1 MLVLILSS
9 NNMADFTDEEADHIV
24 KVFQDLGVKPK
35 GDTPKEIQDW
45 MVEYLQSHGRLRKE
59 EPPSTHND
67 TSFSHNIS
75 VNARIPNICSF
86 SGNQYTK
93 NESFDVWR
101 YEVQCLMVDKQY
113 SHEAIAEAARRSL
126 KGEAARVVQ
135 RLGVG
140 ASVNT
145 MLNKLDSL
153 FGNVHLAEDI
163 LAKFYNAQQRPDEDV
178 ALWSCR
184 IEDLLEQVSMQKTI
198 STAEKEER
206 LHNKLYSGIKDSLKK
221 RTHHLFLSISDYDEF
236 RVQLR
241 RIEYDMNKEVEAE
254 PQSTSAHSEK
264 LVIQSRVNTKVSS
277 ISEQKNIE
285 FKQIISQLTQEN
297 RDLKQQLEFMNTEQ
311 TLPQQSNLGHV
322 YQNRVKCNTDYRKGR
337 YSSHNSFSPVNVTS
351 ISDYRLANQ
360 PYESSSNNTFNVQA
374 PPWYPSPPSYQHN
387 SHYQARYSQPQSYQ
401 TQQSFQRRRIT
412 PKAHQQCWRCGQFGH
427 LQYECNVLLNKPL
440 N

>member
-1 MLVLILSS
+1 
-9 NNMADFTDEEADHIV
+9 MADFTDDEADHLV
-24 KVFQDLGVKPK
+24 KVFKDLGVKPK
-35 GDTPKEIQDW
+35 GDTPSEIQDW
-45 MVEYLQSHGRLRKE
+45 MFEYLKLQGKLPKE
-59 EPPSTHND
+59 EPPSTHKD
-67 TSFSHNIS
+67 TSVTHNVS

-86 SGNQYTK
+86 SGNRSAK

-126 KGEAARVVQ
+126 KGEAAKVVK

-145 MLNKLDSL
+145 MLNKLDGL

-184 IEDLLEQVSMQKTI
+184 IEDLLEQASMQKAI
-198 STAEKEER
+198 SPADKEER
-206 LHNKLYSGIKDSLKK
+206 LRSKLYSGLKDSLKS

-241 RIEYDMNKEVEAE
+241 RMEYDMNKEVETE

-264 LVIQSRVNTKVSS
+264 TVIQAHVNTNISAVS
-277 ISEQKNIE
+277 EPKNDE

-297 RDLKQQLEFMNTEQ
+297 RDLKQQLETRNTEQ
-311 TLPQQSNLGHV
+311 TPLQQTSFAHVDQHCVKGNRGHSS
-322 YQNRVKCNTDYRKGR
+322 QNNHKPFSPINVASIPDYR
-337 YSSHNSFSPVNVTS
+337 
-351 ISDYRLANQ
+351 
-360 PYESSSNNTFNVQA
+360 NTFNVQA
-374 PPWYPSPPSYQHN
+374 PPWYPAPKSISRYTPPPRYQNN
-387 SHYQARYSQPQSYQ
+387 SHYQARYLQPQQSYQ
-401 TQQSFQRRRIT
+401 PRHEYQPRRLT
-412 PKAHQQCWRCGQFGH
+412 PKAHQQCWRCAQYGH
-427 LQYECNVLLNKPL
+427 LQYECNVLLNNPL